1 MERRRARARTRA
13 AHKDSG
19 HWFQWRVQELVR
31 SLQQAG
37 SGRGRDRDRERARTA
52 PAPAASLAG
61 RLRQFAQQQ
70 PPRLRRLFSS
80 ASSASASAPASAPGS
95 PLRRQ
100 ERHGAG
106 DAPPPDTAPPVLER
120 PATAA
125 SVVGGEPAADC
136 AGPEASPPGADPAEA
151 RRALTLTP
159 ASAPP
164 SRDERTGPQEPAE
177 AAAASAA
184 AAAQPPVP
192 QIQAEV
198 YDGGE
203 PALAMDVTELE
214 AEALAAGESAS
225 ASIDGEVPS
234 IVLEPASAP
243 TASQDDGTDSPSRA
257 PAKGPS
263 DEEAEA
269 EAEDGAELERRRAQ
283 AAPRLSLSLQ
293 PEAEAAAAAAHRKSP
308 VTVQEWVDSLP
319 GPVPATRNEE
329 DSEELPIEDGEEAL
343 DLGLGAEAGL
353 LYNGCPPVTI
363 VSPSQPCISPT
374 SFGAVSEVRLGRQK
388 EISPGLVRESSVQS
402 DVTSHGSHG
411 SSVDSFLESR
421 KPDPEE
427 VLLNLGFGGPP
438 IAENEVSRIP
448 RRFLQPSKVKGVAID
463 DFLRYQQDLIENFE
477 TGFCGYR
484 GLTGSSHTPPSV
496 IVAKIREK
504 LRSSHSLCASLS
516 QSEEGASS
524 VPGALSLSVPAS
536 ACASAYAY
544 DGGAPR
550 RRFSR
555 AARRVLRDLP
565 QDSHLSVL
573 TPDNRRFLDNQ
584 GRNKSPDV
592 PRKRIVFGE
601 RSFTFAGDG
610 DLVEVHPPLSQQSP
624 PQPPPLAD
632 MAGRARPRPLLH
644 KDSVLS
650 SATSLSMTS
659 LDSDSDTDEG
669 SYERRHHN
677 PQPLRPPFVPAPQ
690 SSQNAETPSQSLHTT
705 GNMTSDSDSSVAQTV
720 PQRPR
725 FSKRISSTSISSWES
740 ESPRARFYLSSPT
753 FDSPAASRPVRYES
767 IDEDVEMT
775 FNDTV
780 ELSAEGR
787 EEQNEKIEK
796 SLDISGG
803 NKELT
808 ADTEVD
814 VFDNSSKTDTWIEKI
829 NASQMNV
836 EVETDKALEILPPSV
851 SRNVDDIHSVKT
863 DKERLLL
870 RRSSLKRQNRVIDE
884 DLDECENSN
893 SAIKTDVLLT
903 GDTLPVLKF
912 TSHEADNLEENS
924 FEKSENSIEREGSQE
939 TLVAS
944 PKLECANM
952 DISDIVQPVQ
962 SQFLDPST
970 GVGKCAATHAD
981 LETMSQ
987 QDEQPSASYLSAS
1000 PATAD
1005 ESFEMEELMTCD
1017 EEANGAPLTLAR
1029 TRSDS
1034 SGFLEGERSPPP
1046 QAPPTEAGLSTS
1058 DAHTRPPPIGG
1069 CVNKF
1074 SSCSDESVVHVPSRD
1089 LRELLDELAG
1099 RGLQMPDSA
1108 SYACQQM
1115 GSEQQVEAVRMALE
1129 TYSEQLE
1136 CGSRTKMLDMEGAAE
1151 QLRKQI
1157 AAELRHVAT
1166 LLEEQPGSQAAA
1178 AITKQVTA
1186 LLREQTRLCHQLETL
1201 TGCNVEAI
1209 NSALEPSNSTLHC
1222 CCESERMLDAVR
1234 EENRRLERLV
1244 EAHSAELAE
1253 IRQMLSRLI
1262 DRERDSATL

>member
-1005 ESFEMEELMTCD
+1005 ESFEMEE
-1017 EEANGAPLTLAR
+1017 
-1029 TRSDS
+1029 
-1034 SGFLEGERSPPP
+1034 
-1046 QAPPTEAGLSTS
+1046 
-1058 DAHTRPPPIGG
+1058 
-1069 CVNKF
+1069 
-1074 SSCSDESVVHVPSRD
+1074 
-1089 LRELLDELAG
+1089 G

-1108 SYACQQM
+1108 SYACQM

>member
-1089 LRELLDELAG
+1089 LRELLDELA
-1099 RGLQMPDSA
+1099 
-1108 SYACQQM
+1108 M